1 MLVLRFKVSAS
12 QAPVLQL
19 SNHFISLSPQL
30 RAATLGCRRDDGLT
44 LGRYPR
50 SRSISDDHRLEN
62 ISYTTSDS
70 LCYSY
75 IHRCDSTTF
84 QNVAEWG
91 HLLRSSL
98 HPTFRAQRAQW
109 CFLQFHVRAT
119 FASAQLSF
127 AG

>member
-50 SRSISDDHRLEN
+50 SRSITGLKIFLTQHQTACVTVT
-62 ISYTTSDS
+62 YTGV
-70 LCYSY
+70 
-75 IHRCDSTTF
+75 IQQH
-84 QNVAEWG
+84 
-91 HLLRSSL
+91 
-98 HPTFRAQRAQW
+98 FR
-109 CFLQFHVRAT
+109 T
-119 FASAQLSF
+119 
-127 AG
+127 